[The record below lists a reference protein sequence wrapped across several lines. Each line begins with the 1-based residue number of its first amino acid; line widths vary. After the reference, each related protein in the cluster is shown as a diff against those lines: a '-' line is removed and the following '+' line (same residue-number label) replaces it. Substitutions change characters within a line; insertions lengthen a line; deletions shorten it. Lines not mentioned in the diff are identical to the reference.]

1 LRQHDDEFAALLSD
15 GCLRVGEDALLCGD
29 HHLVLPGE
37 GKSQRAAALLGLV
50 SWRQRAGDYVGSD
63 GAGLDTASR
72 ESGGND

>member
-1 LRQHDDEFAALLSD
+1 
-15 GCLRVGEDALLCGD
+15 
-29 HHLVLPGE
+29 LPGE
-37 GKSQRAAALLGLV
+37 GKSLRAAALLGLV